1 LIPIIIVAWIIAM
14 LLIWG
19 SFLNVVGYRLV
30 HNESIVWPRSRCIH
44 CKTPIKWYDTI
55 PVISWIHLRGRCR
68 TCKERISLLYP
79 FIELLT
85 VLIGLLALYYIPLC
99 YLPAYGLL
107 CSALIVTIRSDI
119 ETMLISSI
127 VTLGL
132 VPIGMLCSAF
142 GYLPISFTQ
151 SVVGALL
158 GYGCLLIIA
167 KLFFTYTKKH
177 GLGQGDLELMA
188 LIGSFLGP
196 VGVWIT
202 LLIGSWTGALFGVAY
217 ILLSGSDRSIK
228 LPFGPFL
235 AIGAFVAIFW
245 QHQIIMRVISWF

>member
-1 LIPIIIVAWIIAM
+1 M

-30 HNESIVWPRSRCIH
+30 HNESVIWPRSRCIK
-44 CKTPIKWYDTI
+44 CKTALYWFDNIPI
-55 PVISWIHLRGRCR
+55 ISWIVLRGRCR
-68 TCKERISLLYP
+68 TCKQPISFLYP
-79 FIELLT
+79 FIEALT
-85 VLIGLLALYYIPLC
+85 VLIGLLALYYIPVH

-132 VPIGMLCSAF
+132 VPVGMFCSAF
-142 GYLPISFTQ
+142 EYLPITFNQ
-151 SVVGALL
+151 SILGALV
-158 GYGCLLIIA
+158 GYGSLLIIA
-167 KLFFTYTKKH
+167 KLFFVFTKQH

-196 VGVWIT
+196 FGVWIT
-202 LLIGSWTGALFGVAY
+202 ILVGSWVGALFGIMY
-217 ILLSGSDRSIK
+217 ILLSGSDRSVK

-235 AIGAFVAIFW
+235 ALGAFVAIFW
-245 QHQIIMRVISWF
+245 QSWIADLMYHWF

>member
-1 LIPIIIVAWIIAM
+1 M

-30 HNESIVWPRSRCIH
+30 HNESIVWPRSRCIA
-44 CKTPIKWYDTI
+44 CKTTIRWYDTI
-55 PVISWIHLRGRCR
+55 PIISWIALRGRCR
-68 TCKERISLLYP
+68 TCKQPISFLYP
-79 FIELLT
+79 FIEALT
-85 VLIGLLALYYIPLC
+85 VLIGLLALYYIPLH

-119 ETMLISSI
+119 ETMLISSL

-132 VPIGMLCSAF
+132 VPVGMVCGAL
-142 GYLPISFTQ
+142 GYLPITFNQ
-151 SVVGALL
+151 SILGALI
-158 GYGCLLIIA
+158 GYGSLLIIA
-167 KLFFTYTKKH
+167 KLFFAFTKQH

-196 VGVWIT
+196 FGVWIT
-202 LLIGSWTGALFGVAY
+202 ILVGSWTGALFGVMY
-217 ILLSGSDRSIK
+217 ILLSGSSRSVK

-235 AIGAFVAIFW
+235 AFGGFVAIFW
-245 QHQIIMRVISWF
+245 QSWIIELMHNWF